1 MQLLF
6 LAALLLLPA
15 ANPPAKM
22 TLSSDG
28 ATVTLSWDPNTDSID
43 GYRIYWGFGSRTY
56 EANYDVGKVT
66 TFTVPKTF
74 GPGQY
79 FFAASAYRGPEES
92 GYSNEVAMAVLPAP
106 PASTSPMFT
115 SIGVSSVSAT
125 DATIAW
131 TTDVDCS
138 GTVLYG
144 TDPSRLLAVTANNL
158 GTTDHLARIAPL
170 TTRTHYVYKVQS
182 VCAGVTITSPVRS
195 FNTK

>member
-1 MQLLF
+1 MQLILSA
-6 LAALLLLPA
+6 LLLLLPA
-15 ANPPAKM
+15 NPPVM

-28 ATVTLSWDPNTDSID
+28 ACVTLSWDANTDPVD
-43 GYRIYWGFGSRTY
+43 GYRIYWGTSPRNY
-56 EANYDVGKVT
+56 QSNYDAGKAT
-66 TFTVPKTF
+66 TFSIPRTF

-79 FFAASAYRGPEES
+79 FFTATAYLGAAES
-92 GYSNEVAMAVLPAP
+92 SYSNEVSMAVLPAP
-106 PASTSPMFT
+106 AAASPQFT
-115 SIGVSSVSAT
+115 MIAASAISTT

-144 TDPSRLLAVTANNL
+144 TDPARLLAVVSNNL

-170 TTRTHYVYKVQS
+170 TTRTHYFYKVQS
-182 VCAGVTITSPVRS
+182 ICSGTTITSPIRS